1 MGRETIV
8 EVKNK
13 NNKEDILFEEFTCG
27 RDEATNFLAYYL
39 EDNGKDG
46 RELIVSKKD
55 MIECTENDDKLQY
68 VLSELKEYVSKWE
81 KEIDRKR
88 ERIYDLREA
97 RRHVPTVKA
106 FLDFSDEI
114 EAEVTELEDM
124 KFSRAKSIYDDL
136 IKAKDLLMKNSDD
149 YELSL
154 IVSD

>member
-81 KEIDRKR
+81 KEIDRKQ

>member
-27 RDEATNFLAYYL
+27 RDEVTNFLAYYL

-55 MIECTENDDKLQY
+55 MIECAENDDKLQY

-81 KEIDRKR
+81 KEIDRKQ

>member
-1 MGRETIV
+1 MGRETIITV
-8 EVKNK
+8 RNK
-13 NNKEDILFEEFTCG
+13 NNEEDVLFDEFTCG
-27 RDEATNFLAYYL
+27 RDDATNFLAYYL

-46 RELIVSKKD
+46 RELIVTKKD
-55 MIECTENDDKLQY
+55 VIECTENDDKLQY
-68 VLSELKEYVSKWE
+68 VLDELKRYVSEWE
-81 KEIDRKR
+81 KEIDRKQ

-114 EAEVTELEDM
+114 EVEQAELEDM
-124 KFSRAKSIYDDL
+124 KFSRAKTIYDDL

-154 IVSD
+154 VVSD

>member
-1 MGRETIV
+1 MGREIIV

-55 MIECTENDDKLQY
+55 VIECSENDDKLQY
-68 VLSELKEYVSKWE
+68 VLRELKEYVSKWE
-81 KEIDRKR
+81 KEIDRKQ

-114 EAEVTELEDM
+114 EVEGAELEDM